1 MKKVIVLIFGILLIL
16 AFPVV
21 IVIGAQSGG
30 GDDSNPD
37 GLTAGS
43 NETSAQK
50 DEIYD
55 DSNPSPIPEVNIPRA
70 LQPDEATVLDAV
82 ATVFFTPMDE
92 NESTSV
98 FFFYNT
104 ESFTQTVGIETFE
117 LDGEPF
123 IDTMLDVP
131 PNGLVRMAA
140 DPTDGQGSA
149 TWQDVAFV
157 NFTTFSTYGKLLLP
171 AGVKATGYIAWNNG
185 STYFPRDPVPVL
197 DMRFSTDPPSIF
209 LPTINS
215 D

>member
-1 MKKVIVLIFGILLIL
+1 M
-16 AFPVV
+16 
-21 IVIGAQSGG
+21 
-30 GDDSNPD
+30 
-37 GLTAGS
+37 
-43 NETSAQK
+43 
-50 DEIYD
+50 
-55 DSNPSPIPEVNIPRA
+55 
-70 LQPDEATVLDAV
+70 
-82 ATVFFTPMDE
+82 
-92 NESTSV
+92 
-98 FFFYNT
+98 
-104 ESFTQTVGIETFE
+104 GIETFE

-149 TWQDVAFV
+149 TWQDVAYV

-197 DMRFSTDPPSIF
+197 DMRFSIDPPSVF
-209 LPTINS
+209 LPTITS